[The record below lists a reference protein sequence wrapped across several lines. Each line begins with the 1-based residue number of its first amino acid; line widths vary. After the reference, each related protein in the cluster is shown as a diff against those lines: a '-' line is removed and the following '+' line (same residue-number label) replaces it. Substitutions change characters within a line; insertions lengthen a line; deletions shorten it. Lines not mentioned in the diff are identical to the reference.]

1 MRRGR
6 EAGAPLSLSVRVSR
20 DAYRFL
26 HHLEELGHPE
36 LDRTD
41 GLDRAL
47 EGDGEGWRGEGRE
60 GGGGGGDGGGVACS
74 CHAVAVV
81 LAEAAR
87 RTLKG
92 TISPSPEIIADI
104 ARSSSNFTFAM
115 FSKHFLRWGCTHEGR
130 EWGRCEKWRGRR
142 WRR

>member
-1 MRRGR
+1 MITSRTCDGGGAEGGEER
-6 EAGAPLSLSVRVSR
+6 EREPGTTLPLCIRVSR

-60 GGGGGGDGGGVACS
+60 GGGGGGDGG
-74 CHAVAVV
+74 
-81 LAEAAR
+81 
-87 RTLKG
+87 
-92 TISPSPEIIADI
+92 
-104 ARSSSNFTFAM
+104 
-115 FSKHFLRWGCTHEGR
+115 
-130 EWGRCEKWRGRR
+130 
-142 WRR
+142 